1 MRRMNYVI
9 TAVAL
14 AGIVVAGIYFLRKRN
29 GNYLPIA
36 RKTMDKLSL
45 FDVKEFFQQNTR
57 PLAEGCKAVVL
68 KMGREQAQQMQ
79 IDLSENTGVSYYI
92 LAYYDEKQHKV
103 LDGYTLVETKAI
115 DSHLAE
121 AFGSK
126 DMLIV
131 E

>member
-1 MRRMNYVI
+1 MNYVI
-9 TAVAL
+9 TAVVL
-14 AGIVVAGIYFLRKRN
+14 AGIVAAGIY
-29 GNYLPIA
+29 
-36 RKTMDKLSL
+36 T
-45 FDVKEFFQQNTR
+45 Q

>member
-1 MRRMNYVI
+1 MNYVI
-9 TAVAL
+9 TAVAV
-14 AGIVVAGIYFLRKRN
+14 AGIVMAGIYFLRKRS

-57 PLAEGCKAVVL
+57 PLAEGCKSVVL

>member
-1 MRRMNYVI
+1 MNYVI
-9 TAVAL
+9 TAVAV
-14 AGIVVAGIYFLRKRN
+14 AGIVMAGIYFLRKRN

-68 KMGREQAQQMQ
+68 KVGREQAQQMQ

-121 AFGSK
+121 ALGSK

>member
-1 MRRMNYVI
+1 MNYVI
-9 TAVAL
+9 TAVAV
-14 AGIVVAGIYFLRKRN
+14 AGIVMAGIYFLRKRN

-103 LDGYTLVETKAI
+103 LDGYTLVETKVI

>member
-1 MRRMNYVI
+1 MNYVI
-9 TAVAL
+9 TAVAV
-14 AGIVVAGIYFLRKRN
+14 AGIVMAGIYFLRKRN
-29 GNYLPIA
+29 GYYLPIA

-103 LDGYTLVETKAI
+103 LDGYTLVETKPLTVTWLRL
-115 DSHLAE
+115 SE
-121 AFGSK
+121 
-126 DMLIV
+126 V
-131 E
+131 RTC

>member
-1 MRRMNYVI
+1 MNYVI

-68 KMGREQAQQMQ
+68 KMGREQAQ
-79 IDLSENTGVSYYI
+79 
-92 LAYYDEKQHKV
+92 
-103 LDGYTLVETKAI
+103 
-115 DSHLAE
+115 
-121 AFGSK
+121 
-126 DMLIV
+126 
-131 E
+131 

>member
-1 MRRMNYVI
+1 MNYVI
-9 TAVAL
+9 TAVAV
-14 AGIVVAGIYFLRKRN
+14 AGIVMAGIYFLRKRS

-115 DSHLAE
+115 DSHLVE

>member
-1 MRRMNYVI
+1 MNYVI
-9 TAVAL
+9 TAVAV
-14 AGIVVAGIYFLRKRN
+14 AGIVMAGIYFLRKRN

-79 IDLSENTGVSYYI
+79 IELSENTGVSYYI

-115 DSHLAE
+115 DSLLAE